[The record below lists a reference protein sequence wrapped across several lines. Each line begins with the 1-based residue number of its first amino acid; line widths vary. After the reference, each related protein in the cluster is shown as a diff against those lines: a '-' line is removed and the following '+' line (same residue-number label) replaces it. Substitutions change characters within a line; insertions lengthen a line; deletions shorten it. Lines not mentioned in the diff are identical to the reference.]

1 MSGGLGRG
9 GVGRGGVGFGLTFAV
24 GTVSATSRAR
34 SLLGATSSSLS
45 AQCESSCHAG
55 SLAHSLRCAGW
66 GIVLFL
72 LLPNSPAT
80 FKGFTHEEKL
90 LMIARM
96 RKNQTGV
103 ENRRIKW
110 DQVVETYTDYKTYM
124 FCFLGFIANIPNG
137 GISNVSGGVEIG
149 LTLSVLHA
157 GDPGPRLCAY
167 SVDFVES
174 RSHTQ
179 NTLQTALLGIPQGV
193 LVVIWIGAGAI
204 VNQYLPKNSRTI
216 VCGLFMLPTIA
227 GALGFLLAPTNA
239 YVGRLICL

>member
-1 MSGGLGRG
+1 
-9 GVGRGGVGFGLTFAV
+9 V
-24 GTVSATSRAR
+24 
-34 SLLGATSSSLS
+34 
-45 AQCESSCHAG
+45 
-55 SLAHSLRCAGW
+55 AHSIRCAGW

-137 GISNVSGGVEIG
+137 GISNVSGSVKTVLTG
-149 LTLSVLHA
+149 LVLHA
-157 GDPGPRLCAY
+157 GHPGPRLCEY
-167 SVDFVES
+167 SVRSVES
-174 RSHTQ
+174 PSHTQ

-216 VCGLFMLPTIA
+216 VCGLFMLPTIS